1 MQLPHQP
8 STWLGQV
15 GCRRVM
21 VAESEWTRAGMVGG
35 EDGQSTWWEEG
46 HLGGGRA

>member
-8 STWLGQV
+8 TTWLGQV

-21 VAESEWTRAGMVGG
+21 VAESEWTRAGMVEGRMARAPGG
-35 EDGQSTWWEEG
+35 EEG